1 MNKAYVQRQV
11 LRRMETAWLC
21 KLVGNKALSEAC
33 FLEAK
38 HMCANFKPSV
48 LKDRAC

>member
-1 MNKAYVQRQV
+1 MSKAYVQRQV
-11 LRRMETAWLC
+11 LHMMETAWLC
-21 KLVGNKALSEAC
+21 KLVGNNALSEAC

-38 HMCANFKPSV
+38 RVCANFKPSV